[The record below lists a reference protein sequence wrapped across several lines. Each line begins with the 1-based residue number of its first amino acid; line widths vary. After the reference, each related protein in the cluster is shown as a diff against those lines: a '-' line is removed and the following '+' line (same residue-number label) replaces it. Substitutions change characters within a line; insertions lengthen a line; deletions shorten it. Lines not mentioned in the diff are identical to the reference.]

1 MSIAKTWSG
10 GEVRRTWSG
19 EQPHEVRQAWSN
31 EYEYDGQPRPV
42 PGADA
47 SPFRAGTSSTVPRPH
62 IVKRDT
68 SNQNENYETKPS
80 VKRAA
85 LNRDNSLASNRLKNE
100 YMPEHYNFNTEHEMK
115 RLSNNLEHSTLSPG
129 LSGKDR
135 PQPKPL
141 AEDGRVSTMDAISM
155 DLMAK
160 PQRLLAGDRVSTF
173 DALDIDFDDDPI
185 IRPDEMTREQ

>member
-1 MSIAKTWSG
+1 MGSYRQSSSPSHSFSPANSTPSPKPSYSVDLSIAKTWSG

-19 EQPHEVRQAWSN
+19 EEPHEVRQAWSN
-31 EYEYDGQPRPV
+31 EYEYDGQPIPV

-85 LNRDNSLASNRLKNE
+85 LNRDNSLASNRLKNQ
-100 YMPEHYNFNTEHEMK
+100 YMPEYYNFDTEHEMK
-115 RLSNNLEHSTLSPG
+115 RLSNNLEHSTLS
-129 LSGKDR
+129 SGKS
-135 PQPKPL
+135 PKPKTL
-141 AEDGRVSTMDAISM
+141 GEDGRV
-155 DLMAK
+155 
-160 PQRLLAGDRVSTF
+160 R
-173 DALDIDFDDDPI
+173 
-185 IRPDEMTREQ
+185 